1 MFNGKRERA
10 LEEALDQARD
20 RNERRRRILWEICG
34 QKESTTEQFTRL
46 TASRAQIIQNI
57 DRVEEELQQ
66 IAELSDHSTAA
77 AGDVHSVMIEMN
89 NAVESFDA
97 NHSVFVGQ
105 VKKQNEKVMEVV
117 ESNKHFTTPMKY
129 ISETPVFMRDDYHA
143 MQEKVKQMQ
152 EYSRNMGVLALN
164 AAIEAGRMGEAGS
177 RFIASAEEIRAFS
190 ENYEKA
196 AAELEAQVNAS
207 NQRVDALEEQVR
219 HLNQLLKDNN
229 ILMGKV
235 MKDGM
240 MNLATYEAGQLEL
253 RSALPDT
260 AVGKADALLQSEIEA
275 AKIEEQIRNQ
285 VGYIRGELGEEKNCI
300 EELENIYKKIQQSA
314 EKETAN

>member
-57 DRVEEELQQ
+57 DRVEEELLQ

>member
-177 RFIASAEEIRAFS
+177 RFIASAEEIRASS

>member
-66 IAELSDHSTAA
+66 IAELSDHSIAA

-177 RFIASAEEIRAFS
+177 RFIASAEEIRAYS

>member
-34 QKESTTEQFTRL
+34 QKENTTEQFTRL

-177 RFIASAEEIRAFS
+177 RFIASAEEIRAYS

>member
-177 RFIASAEEIRAFS
+177 RFIASAEEIRAYS

>member
-34 QKESTTEQFTRL
+34 QKESTTEQFSRL

>member
-1 MFNGKRERA
+1 MFSGKRERA

-34 QKESTTEQFTRL
+34 QKENTTEQFTRL
-46 TASRAQIIQNI
+46 TASRAQIIENI

>member
-34 QKESTTEQFTRL
+34 QKENTTEQFTRL

-177 RFIASAEEIRAFS
+177 RFIASAEEIRAYS

-285 VGYIRGELGEEKNCI
+285 VGYIRGELGEEKNSI

>member
-34 QKESTTEQFTRL
+34 QKENTTEQFTRL

>member
-34 QKESTTEQFTRL
+34 QKESTMEQFTRL

-129 ISETPVFMRDDYHA
+129 ISETPVFMREDYHA

-177 RFIASAEEIRAFS
+177 RFIASAEEIRAYS

-196 AAELEAQVNAS
+196 AAELEAQVSAS

>member
-164 AAIEAGRMGEAGS
+164 AAIEAGRMGEVGS

>member
-34 QKESTTEQFTRL
+34 QKENTTEQFTRL

-219 HLNQLLKDNN
+219 HLNLLLKDNN

-300 EELENIYKKIQQSA
+300 EELENIYKRIQQSA

>member
-1 MFNGKRERA
+1 MFSGKRERA

>member
-196 AAELEAQVNAS
+196 AVELEAQVNAS

-240 MNLATYEAGQLEL
+240 MNLASYEAGQLEL

-260 AVGKADALLQSEIEA
+260 AVGQADALLQSEIEA

-285 VGYIRGELGEEKNCI
+285 VGYIRGELGEEKNSI

>member
-129 ISETPVFMRDDYHA
+129 ISETPAFMRDDYHA

-164 AAIEAGRMGEAGS
+164 AAIEAGRMGEVGS

-253 RSALPDT
+253 RSTMPDA
-260 AVGKADALLQSEIEA
+260 AVGKADVLLQSEIEA

-300 EELENIYKKIQQSA
+300 EELEHIYKKIQQSA